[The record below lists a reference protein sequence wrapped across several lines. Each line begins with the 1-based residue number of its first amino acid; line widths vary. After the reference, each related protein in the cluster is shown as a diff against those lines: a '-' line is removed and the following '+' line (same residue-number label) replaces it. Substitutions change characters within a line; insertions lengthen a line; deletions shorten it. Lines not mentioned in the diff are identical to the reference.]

1 LPDRSTS
8 RISQPITATAD
19 RSGGGIT
26 LQTDVL
32 RIVTTD
38 LRGIHSHRGSPG
50 SRTQGGSFPRSRHY
64 RDVEKSSLGDAF
76 SGNVALPKAKIQAA
90 FQEGSTLLAKH
101 VQEAREARHLADIFE
116 WVAFVLAG
124 VVTLLAG
131 ALGIV
136 GDRAAEN
143 ALAMLQQQTADG
155 SARAKHRLAFRNLA
169 VIVGLLSAGSG
180 IATAAAHRLKEDET
194 RELDTSRKV
203 QDLLNQAR
211 RDVQKA
217 TESTDAESVLDGLR
231 QSLVPL
237 S

>member
-1 LPDRSTS
+1 
-8 RISQPITATAD
+8 
-19 RSGGGIT
+19 
-26 LQTDVL
+26 VL
-32 RIVTTD
+32 RVF
-38 LRGIHSHRGSPG
+38 LLVLPGVALLAYLVVGIPRLSSSSP
-50 SRTQGGSFPRSRHY
+50 QPRF
-64 RDVEKSSLGDAF
+64 ELSSLGDAF

-90 FQEGSTLLAKH
+90 FQEGSTFLAKH